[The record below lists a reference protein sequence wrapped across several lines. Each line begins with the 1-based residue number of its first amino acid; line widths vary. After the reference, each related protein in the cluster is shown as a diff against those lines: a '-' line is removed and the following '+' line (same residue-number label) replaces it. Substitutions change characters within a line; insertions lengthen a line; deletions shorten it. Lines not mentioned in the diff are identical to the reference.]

1 MTSPAEMRGD
11 RPGIVP
17 RITREDLVGIVVLGV
32 LYYAAARLGLRLA
45 IVERNI
51 TPLWPPTGL
60 ALVAFLRYGRRLWP
74 GVAIAALL
82 VNLPIANLPA
92 AVLTAAGNTLAP
104 MVAAWLLERVG
115 FRQQIDRVRDV
126 VALVGLG
133 ALLSMTISA
142 TIGSAALVMSSG
154 IPADGFWPAWT
165 VWWTGDAM
173 GILVVAPFL
182 LCLLTWNEV
191 QPRLG
196 LRRLPEALVLLALL
210 VGASV
215 FATWNTGQLLFLLPP
230 LVGWIAWRF
239 QLRGAAPAVL
249 LVSTLAAWAATR
261 MVGWFADLSL
271 TEEMLTLQLFNATIA
286 FTAFFLSALVSERT
300 RARERLQRAADD
312 LDVRV
317 RQRTAQLVEANEHLG
332 HEITER
338 RDAETKLRR
347 SEHELAEAQDLAR
360 LGRWEWDL
368 GAGTVSWSDDLYR
381 IHGYEPGAFPMTF
394 EKAVELVPEE
404 DRQRIER
411 NLAAALA
418 MRQRELPEIEYRI
431 VRPDGEL
438 RALLGRARLFF
449 DEAGSPVRMLGVVQD
464 VTERVDYDRQHRIAE
479 TLQRA
484 LLPQDLPAV
493 DGLALAARYLPAEVG
508 FKAGGDWYDVIPLA
522 GGKVGLVIGDVAG
535 HGLEAASVM
544 GQLRMAVRA
553 YALEGHRPSDVV
565 AHADSVLRVVA
576 PDEIATMTYAEVDP
590 GSGAI
595 RFVGAGHPPPIA
607 LGPEGARYLE
617 LPKQGVR
624 GGRRRH
630 RSRGQGRPVYR
641 RPHRSAGH
649 RARGGVGTTARGRR
663 QGPGPNGRGRVP
675 RADHGVGTQRG
686 RGRHRHPRDGAAPGA
701 GRGVPVPHAR
711 GARRA
716 REDATRA
723 RRVAPGHRGRARG
736 RARPRARVRRGLLE
750 RDPPRV
756 RPQIRHGRRRGAQGG
771 RRRRGRG
778 PRLRPV
784 ATPASAGGRTGPR
797 VDRGARALDA
807 DRADRPRHRGDDA
820 EDAPRLGLGVTEVPN
835 LIIAGEN
842 GVVVASLSGEIDLS
856 NATEI
861 TDALLGGVPNEALG
875 LVIDLSGVSY
885 LDSAGVRMLAELDHR
900 LGWRAQA
907 LRIVAPEESRSRR
920 VLAIAGLERVL
931 SLATSVET
939 ARSSMQESNEEPQ
952 PPPG

>member
-1 MTSPAEMRGD
+1 MTSPAGIRGD

-17 RITREDLVGIVVLGV
+17 RITRDDLVAIVVLGV

-82 VNLPIANLPA
+82 VNLPITNLPA

-133 ALLSMTISA
+133 ALFSMTISA
-142 TIGSAALVMSSG
+142 TIGSAALVLSSR
-154 IPADGFWPAWT
+154 IEPDGFWTAWT

-182 LCLLTWNEV
+182 LCVLTWNDV
-191 QPRLG
+191 QPKLG
-196 LRRLPEALVLLALL
+196 LRRLPEALVMAVLLL
-210 VGASV
+210 GATV
-215 FATWNTGQLLFLLPP
+215 FAMWNTGQLLFLLPP
-230 LVGWIAWRF
+230 IVGWIAWRF

-249 LVSTLAAWAATR
+249 LVSTVAAWAATR
-261 MVGWFADLSL
+261 QVGWFADLSL

-300 RARERLQRAADD
+300 LAREGLQRAADD

-418 MRQRELPEIEYRI
+418 MRQRELPDIEYRI

-449 DEAGSPVRMLGVVQD
+449 DETGSPVRMLGVVQD

-484 LLPQDLPAV
+484 LLPQDLPTV

-553 YALEGHRPSDVV
+553 YALEGHR
-565 AHADSVLRVVA
+565 AGRRRRARRL
-576 PDEIATMTYAEVDP
+576 
-590 GSGAI
+590 GA
-595 RFVGAGHPPPIA
+595 
-607 LGPEGARYLE
+607 ARGRARRDRHD
-617 LPKQGVR
+617 GVR
-624 GGRRRH
+624 GGRPRVGRRPLRRRRPPAADRDRPRGSH
-630 RSRGQGRPVYR
+630 VPRAPEATTDRRGRELGVRGGRPRRRSRRQDRPVYR
-641 RPHRSAGH
+641 RPHRSARH
-649 RARGGVGTTARGRR
+649 RARGGARAAARRRR
-663 QGPGPNGRGRVP
+663 QGPGPPGRGRVP
-675 RADHGVGTQRG
+675 RADHRAGSERG
-686 RGRHRHPRDGAAPGA
+686 RRRHRRPRDGTTAGA
-701 GRGVPVPHAR
+701 GRGVPVPDAR
-711 GARRA
+711 
-716 REDATRA
+716 
-723 RRVAPGHRGRARG
+723 
-736 RARPRARVRRGLLE
+736 
-750 RDPPRV
+750 
-756 RPQIRHGRRRGAQGG
+756 
-771 RRRRGRG
+771 
-778 PRLRPV
+778 
-784 ATPASAGGRTGPR
+784 
-797 VDRGARALDA
+797 
-807 DRADRPRHRGDDA
+807 
-820 EDAPRLGLGVTEVPN
+820 
-835 LIIAGEN
+835 
-842 GVVVASLSGEIDLS
+842 
-856 NATEI
+856 
-861 TDALLGGVPNEALG
+861 
-875 LVIDLSGVSY
+875 
-885 LDSAGVRMLAELDHR
+885 
-900 LGWRAQA
+900 
-907 LRIVAPEESRSRR
+907 
-920 VLAIAGLERVL
+920 
-931 SLATSVET
+931 
-939 ARSSMQESNEEPQ
+939 
-952 PPPG
+952 

>member
-1 MTSPAEMRGD
+1 
-11 RPGIVP
+11 
-17 RITREDLVGIVVLGV
+17 
-32 LYYAAARLGLRLA
+32 
-45 IVERNI
+45 
-51 TPLWPPTGL
+51 
-60 ALVAFLRYGRRLWP
+60 
-74 GVAIAALL
+74 
-82 VNLPIANLPA
+82 
-92 AVLTAAGNTLAP
+92 
-104 MVAAWLLERVG
+104 
-115 FRQQIDRVRDV
+115 
-126 VALVGLG
+126 
-133 ALLSMTISA
+133 
-142 TIGSAALVMSSG
+142 
-154 IPADGFWPAWT
+154 
-165 VWWTGDAM
+165 
-173 GILVVAPFL
+173 
-182 LCLLTWNEV
+182 
-191 QPRLG
+191 
-196 LRRLPEALVLLALL
+196 
-210 VGASV
+210 
-215 FATWNTGQLLFLLPP
+215 
-230 LVGWIAWRF
+230 
-239 QLRGAAPAVL
+239 
-249 LVSTLAAWAATR
+249 

-300 RARERLQRAADD
+300 RARERLQRDAED

-418 MRQRELPEIEYRI
+418 MRERELPEIEYRI

-576 PDEIATMTYAEVDP
+576 PDEIATMAYAEVDP
-590 GSGAI
+590 ASGAV
-595 RFVGAGHPPPIA
+595 RFVSAGHPPPIA
-607 LGPEGARYLE
+607 IGPEGATYLE
-617 LPKQGVR
+617 LPKQPPIGVAASWAYEEVVVDVDPGAKIVLYTDGLIDR
-624 GGRRRH
+624 RDIALEEGLERLLAAAGRDPGRPVEAVCRELITALVPSEAADDIAVLAMERLRVRDEAFRFRMPAEPAELARMRRALGGWLRGIGVEPEDEHDLVLACAEACSNAIRHAYGPSAGTVDVEARRENGAVEVVVRDFGQWRNRRRQEGGRGLALIEALAPSMRIERTDRRH
-630 RSRGQGRPVYR
+630 RR
-641 RPHRSAGH
+641 
-649 RARGGVGTTARGRR
+649 
-663 QGPGPNGRGRVP
+663 
-675 RADHGVGTQRG
+675 
-686 RGRHRHPRDGAAPGA
+686 
-701 GRGVPVPHAR
+701 
-711 GARRA
+711 
-716 REDATRA
+716 
-723 RRVAPGHRGRARG
+723 
-736 RARPRARVRRGLLE
+736 
-750 RDPPRV
+750 
-756 RPQIRHGRRRGAQGG
+756 
-771 RRRRGRG
+771 
-778 PRLRPV
+778 
-784 ATPASAGGRTGPR
+784 
-797 VDRGARALDA
+797 
-807 DRADRPRHRGDDA
+807 DDA
-820 EDAPRLGLGVTEVPN
+820 EDAPRLGLGVTELPN
-835 LIIAGEN
+835 VTI
-842 GVVVASLSGEIDLS
+842 GVEDGIVIASLTGEIDLS

-861 TDALLGGVPNEALG
+861 TDALLGSIPNEALG
-875 LVIDLSGVSY
+875 LVIDLSDVSY

-907 LRIVAPEESRSRR
+907 LRVVAPEASRSRR

-931 SLATSVET
+931 SLETSIDAARTSIEGSDQEPELT
-939 ARSSMQESNEEPQ
+939 AE
-952 PPPG
+952 